1 MKRTI
6 DWKSLKFLFWLAP
19 VLVTAGLTVGFLSG
33 WGIAAFVLLA
43 LGLWVAIAWVV
54 VETRGGFWQRRS
66 TQVGTNAVIATVS
79 VLVILGLI
87 NFLGVR
93 YSHQFDLT
101 EGQLYTLAPQT
112 QEVLQELDTPTK
124 VWVFSPTPNPNDE
137 KLLENYARTS
147 DQFTFE
153 YVDPQANPVMARDFG
168 VTTPGE
174 VYIESGGDR
183 RQIQSVNQMESL
195 SERNLT
201 NAIVNFTA
209 AAEPSKVYFVQGHGE
224 RPLEPGQGG
233 FAEVL
238 KALEQENYTVQPI
251 TLVVEGGVPE
261 DADVVIIAGPQRE
274 LLEPELKA
282 LEAYL
287 QRPSGVMLLLDPTF
301 NTGLDD
307 LLAEWGI
314 SLGEDSLIV
323 DPSGQA
329 LGLGPGVPL
338 VTQYGSHPITEDL
351 DGISFYPLAQPV
363 ALEEVADVTATP
375 ILITG
380 ADAQVQRIDENGQV
394 QTDTGSEQQGP
405 FAVGVAAERE
415 VSQSPS
421 SNESDS
427 ATEEWGDAAEES
439 AATPEAEESPTE
451 SEPTDGSTP
460 AGAESQNSEEESA
473 EASPTPE
480 EDASPSD
487 SPGEDAN
494 TPNVEGDSDAEPEM
508 ARLVVIG
515 NASFAS
521 DGIFEQQLNG
531 DVFLNAVNWLN
542 QNDEAIAIRPK
553 EVTNR
558 RILLT
563 TAQQLKLAVA
573 SLFIVP
579 LVGFAIAFALW
590 WRRR

>member
-43 LGLWVAIAWVV
+43 LGLLMAIAWVV
-54 VETRGGFWQRRS
+54 VETRGGFWERRS

-93 YSHQFDLT
+93 YSHQIDLT
-101 EGQLYTLAPQT
+101 ENQLYTLAPQT
-112 QEVLQELDTPTK
+112 QEVLQALDTPTK
-124 VWVFSPTPNPNDE
+124 VWVFSATPNPGDE

-168 VTTPGE
+168 VTTPGA
-174 VYIESGGDR
+174 VYIERGGDR
-183 RQIQSVNQMESL
+183 RQLQSVNQMEPL

-201 NAIVNFTA
+201 NAIVSLTSA
-209 AAEPSKVYFVQGHGE
+209 SVEPSKVYFVQGHGE

-233 FAEVL
+233 FSEVL

-251 TLVVEGGVPE
+251 TLIAEGDVPE

-274 LLEPELKA
+274 LLEQELDA

-338 VTQYGSHPITEDL
+338 VTQYGPHPITEDL

-394 QTDTGSEQQGP
+394 QTDANSEQQGP

-415 VSQSPS
+415 VSQAAPS
-421 SNESDS
+421 SESDA
-427 ATEEWGDAAEES
+427 ATEEPSDVAEES
-439 AATPEAEESPTE
+439 EATPEAAESPTE
-451 SEPTDGSTP
+451 SEPTDNSTP
-460 AGAESQNSEEESA
+460 AEAESQNSEDESA

-480 EDASPSD
+480 EEASPSD
-487 SPGEDAN
+487 SQDEDAN
-494 TPNVEGDSDAEPEM
+494 APEADSDAEPEM

-542 QNDEAIAIRPK
+542 QNDDAIAIRPK

-563 TAQQLKLAVA
+563 TAQQLKLAVT